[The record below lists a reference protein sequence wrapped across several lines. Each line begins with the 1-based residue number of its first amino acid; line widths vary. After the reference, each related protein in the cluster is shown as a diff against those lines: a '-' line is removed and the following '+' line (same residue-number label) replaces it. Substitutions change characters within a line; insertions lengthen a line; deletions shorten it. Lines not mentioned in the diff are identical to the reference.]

1 MTYKLSQL
9 LDVGQVQKF
18 TDLLHMATGISV
30 SVINPDGTVLADS
43 GMQEICRHFHRV
55 SPETRR
61 HCRRSEM
68 NIAFEPITGR
78 EYSIERCKN
87 GLVDAAA
94 PIMVLGR
101 YVGNLVV
108 GQFLLG
114 QPDMEFFRRQALR
127 SGFDESGY
135 MKSVSNVPVIDEGKL
150 GAFLQCFSILTE
162 MLGDAG
168 ARKLVDEGDRRTQAE
183 ASLDVQSRTL
193 EEVNTTLRVLLKQR
207 EEDRN
212 ELEENILSNVQD
224 LVFPH
229 VEQLRKSKL
238 SAEQTSTID
247 IIEANLKKIT
257 SSMIRKIETFGLTTR
272 EISVASLLKEGKTT
286 RQIADLLNISPKAV
300 EFHRYNIRK
309 KLGLDHKKTNL
320 TSYLLSIA

>member
-18 TDLLHMATGISV
+18 TDLLHKTTGISI
-30 SVINPDGTVLADS
+30 SVVNPDGTVLADS

-55 SPETRR
+55 SPETRQ
-61 HCRRSEM
+61 HCRRSGT
-68 NIAFEPITGR
+68 NIAFKPITGR
-78 EYSIERCKN
+78 EYSIEKCKN

-94 PIMVLGR
+94 PITVLGQ
-101 YVGNLVV
+101 YAGNLVA
-108 GQFLLG
+108 GQFLVE
-114 QPDMEFFRRQALR
+114 QPDIEFFKRQALR
-127 SGFDESGY
+127 SGFDESRY
-135 MKSVSNVPVIDEGKL
+135 IKSLSKVPVIDEGKL
-150 GAFLQCFSILTE
+150 RAFLRCFSILTG

-168 ARKLVDEGDRRTQAE
+168 AGRLVDEMDRRKQVE

-193 EEVNTTLRVLLKQR
+193 EEVNTTLRVLLNQR
-207 EEDRN
+207 EEDKN
-212 ELEENILSNVQD
+212 ELEENILSNVKD
-224 LVFPH
+224 LVLPY
-229 VEQLRKSKL
+229 VEQLKKSEL
-238 SAEQTSTID
+238 PAEQTSTID

-257 SSMIRKIETFGLTTR
+257 SPMIRKIETFGLTAR

-286 RQIADLLNISPKAV
+286 RHIADLLNISPKAV